1 MGDSVAEKHAIA
13 WQVLARTLPAI
24 VPAVAGRSGPRAHG
38 RAQRGRP
45 MNPLVVRTIAG
56 ILAAGVTTAGLA
68 GIEALA
74 ASGALFKLPVV
85 VLPAVEVTASRTRD
99 AAHDRAS
106 TLRTASQG
114 ERWWAEPS
122 VVTERESP
130 CRC

>member
-1 MGDSVAEKHAIA
+1 
-13 WQVLARTLPAI
+13 
-24 VPAVAGRSGPRAHG
+24 
-38 RAQRGRP
+38 